1 MIGVVPCFKVKVIGV
16 VVKGSIASLKVAA
29 IFWLIASPVAA
40 LAGTVKLTIGA
51 VVSGVAP
58 VVKLQ
63 TMLLAGALPARSLVP
78 VRRSS
83 DLVVLAARSLNGL
96 KVAVTP
102 A

>member
-1 MIGVVPCFKVKVIGV
+1 MTAVVPCFKVKVTGV

-29 IFWLIASPVAA
+29 IFWLMATPVAA
-40 LAGTVKLTIGA
+40 FAGTVKLTVGA
-51 VVSGVAP
+51 VVSRVAP

-63 TMLLAGALPARSLVP
+63 TKLFASALPARSLLP
-78 VRRSS
+78 VVTVAVE
-83 DLVVLAARSLNGL
+83 VVLGARALKGL